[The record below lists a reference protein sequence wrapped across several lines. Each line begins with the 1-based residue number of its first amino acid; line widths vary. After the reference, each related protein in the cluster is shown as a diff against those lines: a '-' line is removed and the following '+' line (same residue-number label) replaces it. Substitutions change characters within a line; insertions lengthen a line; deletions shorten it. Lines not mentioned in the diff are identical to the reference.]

1 MVSIIIYIQDALN
14 AGIYVREARAL
25 KVSVW
30 VCPSE
35 NKLST
40 LSVRLFLVPICW
52 LKIFLSNSTS
62 KNVDLITTILKIILR
77 GSSLMIHLDIII
89 AYW

>member
-14 AGIYVREARAL
+14 AGIYVREARAPN
-25 KVSVW
+25 VSVW

-52 LKIFLSNSTS
+52 LKNFLSNSTS

-77 GSSLMIHLDIII
+77 GSSLMIHLDI
-89 AYW
+89 